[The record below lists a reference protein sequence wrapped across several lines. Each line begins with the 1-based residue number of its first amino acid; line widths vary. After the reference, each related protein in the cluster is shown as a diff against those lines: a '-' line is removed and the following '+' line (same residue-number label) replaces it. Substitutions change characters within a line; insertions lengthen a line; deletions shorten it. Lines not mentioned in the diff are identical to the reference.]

1 MQHADTVE
9 VFTSIDNSVHHQ
21 VGTTLA
27 SSNTVISHAELAGIM
42 RRSASDPLVTL
53 ARKTLRLDE
62 INAIY
67 GRCAHLSID
76 EFLPEL
82 FRLLGVTVCITPNE
96 IERIPEKGPV
106 VITANHPFGAL
117 DGVSLIW
124 AVRQRRPDAKVMGNY
139 LLQRITP
146 LAESLISVDP
156 FDTAGSASENISG
169 IRKTLRH
176 VKDGGALI
184 VFPAGEVSPKLVSGL
199 GPVDRPWDES
209 VIKIIQRTRADVVPA
224 YIAGRNSSLFYALGK
239 IHPRLRTALLP
250 SELLGK
256 RNTEV
261 RITMGH
267 PLDRAVIHAE
277 MQPAELAGF
286 LRSMVYVQSPAI
298 SSQKPDVSS
307 LPDNRAPVTGG
318 VDADAI
324 EREIEELRHSCV
336 VSQGEFDVVL
346 MKQDTAPNVLHEIG
360 RLREITF
367 RGVGEGTGTAL
378 DIDEFDRHYEHLVL
392 WHRPSRQIVGSYRL
406 GHGGALISRYG
417 IGGMYSSTLFDFDN
431 RAISEL
437 TRSLELG
444 RSFVRPEFQRQ
455 RLPLHLLWRGI
466 IAYVSAHPELTS
478 IVGCVSI
485 SDSYRDVSKEL
496 MRRFFTMRADASV
509 YCGHVRARMPFV
521 PDLPGINVSDLLG
534 PLHSNVRLL
543 DRLIARIEPNG
554 IGVPVLLK
562 KYAQQNA
569 QIIEFNVDT
578 AFSNA
583 LDGFMVLSLSELSEE
598 LRIYA
603 EEHTGLVVADTSV

>member
-1 MQHADTVE
+1 MQQARTAD
-9 VFTSIDNSVHHQ
+9 VFTSIDNSVHHP
-21 VGTTLA
+21 VDTTLE
-27 SSNTVISHAELAGIM
+27 SSNTVISHAELACMM
-42 RRSASDPLVTL
+42 RRSASDPLVSL

-67 GRCAHLSID
+67 GLCAHLSLD

-82 FRLLGVTVCITPNE
+82 FRLLGVTICITPNE
-96 IERIPEKGPV
+96 IERIPGKGPV

-117 DGVSLIW
+117 DGVALIY
-124 AVRQRRPDAKVMGNY
+124 AVRQRRPDAKIMGNY
-139 LLQRITP
+139 LLHRVKP
-146 LAESLISVDP
+146 LAEALISVDP
-156 FDTAGSASENISG
+156 FDTVGSASENISG

-184 VFPAGEVSPKLVSGL
+184 VFPAGEVSPKLVRGL

-209 VIKIIQRTRADVVPA
+209 VVKIIQRTRADVVPA
-224 YIAGRNSSLFYALGK
+224 YIAGRNSSLFYVLGK

-261 RITMGH
+261 RITIGH
-267 PLDRAVIHAE
+267 PLQREVIHAG
-277 MQPAELAGF
+277 MQPAALAGF

-298 SSQKPDVSS
+298 SSKKPDASS
-307 LPDNRAPVTGG
+307 LNHTQAPITGG

-324 EREIEELRHSCV
+324 EHEIEELQQSCV

-378 DIDEFDRHYEHLVL
+378 DIDEFDRRYEHLIL
-392 WHRPSRQIVGSYRL
+392 WHRPTRQIVGSYRL
-406 GHGGALISRYG
+406 GHGGALICRYG
-417 IGGMYSSTLFDFDN
+417 ISGMYSSTLFDFDE

-444 RSFVRPEFQRQ
+444 RSFIRPEFQRQ

-466 IAYVSAHPELTS
+466 LAYASAHPELTS

-485 SDSYRDVSKEL
+485 SDRYRDVSKEL
-496 MRRFFTMRADASV
+496 MRRFFTMKAGASV
-509 YCGHVRARMPFV
+509 FSGHVRARMPFV
-521 PDLPGINVSDLLG
+521 PDLPGINIIDLLE
-534 PLHSNVRLL
+534 PLNNDVRLL
-543 DRLIARIEPNG
+543 DRLIAQIEPNG

-562 KYAQQNA
+562 KYAQQKA

-598 LRIYA
+598 LRL
-603 EEHTGLVVADTSV
+603 HT